1 MAVSTSNAYSG
12 PYTAN
17 GSTTTFPFTFS
28 VMTTSDVE
36 VFLRD
41 ADGIETVVDTAD
53 YTVALTGSVPS
64 SGSVIFDSAPASGN
78 QVLVCLEPA
87 FDQPATFADGSA
99 WKAKAVN
106 NVNDR
111 AALRDQALKRDSA
124 RAFKVPLDEDPLPV
138 ASLANSDGKVLGVVA
153 GRITPVAN
161 DPTSAADS
169 AAAALAAKETTLAAK
184 DETLAAKISV
194 DSSREIVETA
204 AELAQDYGG
213 APVYASWA
221 ALNAVTGG
229 SVAVI
234 PIGSGTHTDP
244 VVGGTVEDQGVYA
257 WSASPAG
264 WQRIGDTSEVRAR
277 QQVALAQAAVS
288 ASAANALQGRL
299 RVDDAITY
307 TSISPAAAWNGTAGT
322 GFSVTPTDPTRTTAK
337 PALRLIVPPN
347 QAFTDYLVVGV
358 SAWAN
363 NNGSFDNCGLQNVKF
378 YYEGSTVTVTRP
390 SFYSFPDANGN
401 TVTYFGWWCVLLHNG
416 TNGDA
421 NLYVE
426 ATPKD
431 TTMQN
436 RVMGPY
442 LFLPSATL
450 YDLDLE
456 VAPSQSVIAG
466 SRYQS
471 LTAALSYC
479 ANQGKHH
486 PRIRITEAR
495 TDYVIG
501 TISSPSFYT
510 AGKGYCTIEAT
521 VPVTIIGTTTYAD
534 ATFRPKYS
542 GLRFKGSNI
551 TFDFANADRL
561 FHEGTGNQY
570 WWDGV
575 RIRSSTGRGYL
586 FSSLGG
592 PKPVGFSGG
601 QPWITECVVSDLPI
615 PALRVNLA
623 RGSTFTSSYSDAI
636 GEALCVINCRFDDFD
651 PYIDW
656 SIDVNAFTVTY
667 TGAGTTA
674 TLELSGGNNASSRT
688 FNAKVDGVSVGTFTT
703 DRFYTVGNGRNSS
716 VVNWLNSLSGWSA
729 TLQDDTRRA
738 SVLSV
743 VGGTGV
749 AFSARNCK
757 NVTLQLVT
765 YFDYHGD
772 FYQQNSPATS
782 TTENVI
788 VAHNVVTN
796 FAGQCFFISSS
807 SVARD
812 FIFINNCFH
821 GKAAFGAY
829 YNPGNFFS
837 QIDRSGAK
845 SHLVFA
851 HNSST
856 QGFYIRTTGGWTA
869 DTYCLFADNVFRTL
883 EWLTTPNANMRL
895 ADNHLF
901 GGATTPS
908 GSTNT
913 TTGGTDTDLF
923 QSVSTGDFTPKGAL
937 LTNLK
942 VPAIRRD
949 LQGRVR
955 ARMEA
960 PGASV

>member
-1 MAVSTSNAYSG
+1 MTVQSTITSK
-12 PYTAN
+12 
-17 GSTTTFPFTFS
+17 TFYPGGALASQSLAGLVFFAADD
-28 VMTTSDVE
+28 VRVE
-36 VFLRD
+36 VLD
-41 ADGIETVVDTAD
+41 ADGVPGTLLARDED
-53 YTVALTGSVPS
+53 YTLTGDGATGTASITPTAVWADDVRWYVSRSTTPVQPEAFPVQQPLS
-64 SGSVIFDSAPASGN
+64 SA
-78 QVLVCLEPA
+78 
-87 FDQPATFADGSA
+87 
-99 WKAKAVN
+99 AVERGLN
-106 NVNDR
+106 R
-111 AALRDQALKRDSA
+111 AALIAQEQSDALA
-124 RAFKVPLDEDPLPV
+124 RAPLVLPGQTPPMFNV
-138 ASLANSDGKVLGVVA
+138 GGISAGQVLALVGDKIQGVN
-153 GRITPVAN
+153 N
-161 DPTSAADS
+161 DPASAADS
-169 AAAALAAKETTLAAK
+169 AAMALVAK
-184 DETLAAKISV
+184 DETIAMKSSV
-194 DSSREIVETA
+194 DSSRQIVETA
-204 AELAQDYGG
+204 AELVQDYGG
-213 APVYASWA
+213 APVYTSWP
-221 ALNAVTGG
+221 ALNAVVGAADA
-229 SVAVI
+229 VAVV
-234 PIGSGTHTDP
+234 PLGTGTHTDP
-244 VVGGTVEDQGVYA
+244 VVGGTVNDQGLYA
-257 WSASPAG
+257 WSVAPAG
-264 WQRIGDTSEVRAR
+264 WQRVGDTSEVRAR
-277 QQVALAQAAVS
+277 QQVALAQVAAS
-288 ASAANALQGRL
+288 AAAANALQGRL
-299 RVDDAITY
+299 RVDDATTY
-307 TSISPAAAWNGTAGT
+307 ISVSPSSAWNGTAGT
-322 GFSVTPTDPTRTTAK
+322 GFSSTPADPARTTAK
-337 PALRLIVPPN
+337 PAVRLIVPPN
-347 QAFTDYLVVGV
+347 QAFTDYLVIGV
-358 SAWAN
+358 AAWAN
-363 NNGSFDNCGLQNVKF
+363 NGGSFDNCGLQSVKF
-378 YYEGSTVTVTRP
+378 HYEGSTATVSRP

-431 TTMQN
+431 TSMQN
-436 RVMGPY
+436 RVVGPY
-442 LFLPSATL
+442 LFLPRATL

-456 VAPSQSVIAG
+456 VAPSQSVVAG
-466 SRYQS
+466 ARYQS
-471 LTAALSYC
+471 ITAALSYC
-479 ANQGKHH
+479 ANQAKHH

-495 TDYVIG
+495 NDYVIG
-501 TISSPSFYT
+501 TISSPSLYT

-521 VPVTIIGTTTYAD
+521 VPITIIGTTTYAD

-551 TFDFANADRL
+551 TFDYANADRL

-575 RIRSSTGRGYL
+575 RIRSSTGRAAMMA
-586 FSSLGG
+586 SLGG

-615 PALRVNLA
+615 PAMRVNLA
-623 RGSTFTSSYSDAI
+623 RGTLFSSSYSDAI
-636 GEALCVINCRFDDFD
+636 GEALCVISCRFDDFD

-656 SIDVNAFTVTY
+656 SIDINALTVSY
-667 TGAGTTA
+667 TGPGTTA

-688 FNAKVDGVSVGTFTT
+688 FTARVDGAAVGTFTT
-703 DRFYTVGNGRNSS
+703 DRFYTVGTGRNSS
-716 VVNWLNSLSGWSA
+716 VVAWLNGLSGWSA
-729 TLQDDTRRA
+729 TLQEDTRRA
-738 SVLSV
+738 SVLGI
-743 VGGTGV
+743 VGGTGG

-757 NVTLQLVT
+757 SVTLQLVT
-765 YFDYHGD
+765 HFDYHGD

-788 VAHNVVTN
+788 VAHNVVTK

-812 FIFINNCFH
+812 FVFLNNCFH

-869 DTYCLFADNVFRTL
+869 DAYCLFAGNVFRTL
-883 EWLTTPNANMRL
+883 EWLNTPNANMRL
-895 ADNHLF
+895 DGNHLF

-908 GSTNT
+908 GSIAT

-937 LTNLK
+937 LNNLK
-942 VPAIRRD
+942 VPVIRRD

-960 PGASV
+960 AGAAV